1 MLGIEVSVPA
11 TGLVSAALEQGT
23 IINVTSGNT
32 IRLLPPLVMS
42 NDEANQLGHSVA
54 EIINQAPEIA
64 A

>member
-1 MLGIEVSVPA
+1 VPA